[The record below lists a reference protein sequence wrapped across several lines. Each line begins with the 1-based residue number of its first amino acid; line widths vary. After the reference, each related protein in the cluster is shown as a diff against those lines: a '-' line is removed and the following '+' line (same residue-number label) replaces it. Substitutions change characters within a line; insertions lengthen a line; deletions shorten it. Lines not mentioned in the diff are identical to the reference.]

1 MRILGACI
9 FFKVFWRENYAILT
23 GCYLQSFKNLEY
35 ACFKHPGKRLFKL
48 LTANL
53 RNFVNIYLFRL
64 RYNPSKRKAF
74 WKSEDT
80 IFAWNLTSVGI
91 VVKI

>member
-9 FFKVFWRENYAILT
+9 FLSFLAGKLRHFNRMLLTKFQKLGICVFLSTRI
-23 GCYLQSFKNLEY
+23 F
-35 ACFKHPGKRLFKL
+35 FFFKL

-64 RYNPSKRKAF
+64 RYNLSKRKAF

>member
-1 MRILGACI
+1 MRILG
-9 FFKVFWRENYAILT
+9 VFWRENYAILT

-35 ACFKHPGKRLFKL
+35 ACFKHPDFLAGKRLFKL

-64 RYNPSKRKAF
+64 RYNLSKRKAF

>member
-9 FFKVFWRENYAILT
+9 FLSFLAGKLRHFNRMLLT
-23 GCYLQSFKNLEY
+23 KLEY
-35 ACFKHPGKRLFKL
+35 ACFKHPYFLAGKRLFKL
-48 LTANL
+48 LTENL

-64 RYNPSKRKAF
+64 RYDPSKRKAF